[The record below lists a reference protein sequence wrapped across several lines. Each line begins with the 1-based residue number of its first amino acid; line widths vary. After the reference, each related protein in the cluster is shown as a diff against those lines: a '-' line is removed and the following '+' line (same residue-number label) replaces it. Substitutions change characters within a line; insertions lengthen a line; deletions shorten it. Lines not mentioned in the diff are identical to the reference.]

1 MLETGFVKGG
11 IVPEVP
17 PNHLFN
23 IHFLLLR
30 TRLSLEGQLIEGE
43 NSRDGGST
51 AGIKS
56 SEISGEGEGS
66 GAENS
71 SHDKREVMPRP
82 PPAKTSIKSKANERN
97 YNNKTAPQSL
107 KSKPRNAV
115 QKKPPHVAKKV
126 ILAKQSA
133 TDKRF
138 SKLIGSNVA
147 CRLAG
152 KKILVTGNL
161 RWVGHL
167 PQLPVDDAHLIA
179 GVELLADNK
188 LGTNGTYRGV
198 RYFNS
203 APKRGYFFRLKDCK
217 AVKH

>member
-1 MLETGFVKGG
+1 MLWT
-11 IVPEVP
+11 EVP
-17 PNHLFN
+17 SNHFFN
-23 IHFLLLR
+23 IYFLLLR
-30 TRLSLEGQLIEGE
+30 TRLFLEDQLLEGET
-43 NSRDGGST
+43 SRDGGSS
-51 AGIKS
+51 AGIKTG
-56 SEISGEGEGS
+56 EISGEGEGS

-71 SHDKREVMPRP
+71 SHDKREVMPKAS
-82 PPAKTSIKSKANERN
+82 PAKTSIKPKAQERN
-97 YNNKTAPQSL
+97 NNTKDSPSL

-115 QKKPPHVAKKV
+115 QKKPPQVAKKV
-126 ILAKQSA
+126 VLAKQAA

-138 SKLIGSNVA
+138 SKLIGSTVA
-147 CRLAG
+147 CRMAG

-167 PQLPVDDAHLIA
+167 PQLPVDNAHLIA
-179 GVELLADNK
+179 GVELSADNK
-188 LGTNGTYRGV
+188 LGTDGTYRGV